1 MKIKDLIAKV
11 RATQAAK
18 LTERAQ
24 HRKVIDD
31 VRQACYGG
39 DEQRDPTAEEAEQ
52 VRAAEKAIR
61 DIDADLAAGDQR
73 VKELEDEQARD
84 EAADRLAREVS
95 PGAPAPTSREAST
108 RVTSEPRTYSREE
121 DPKGVQ
127 FLKDVAGQFLRTDVG
142 ASERLARHMVEE
154 RTERGEQLER
164 AVGTGAFTGLV
175 VPQYL
180 VDQFAP
186 IARAGRP
193 FADACRHHD
202 LPETGMTAYIGR
214 LTTGTSVDEQ
224 AVENTNVTEQD
235 ADDTLITVPILTNAG
250 QQTVSRQGVERG
262 VGVDD
267 TLAQDLLSAYATTL
281 DNKLLNRATI
291 GLTNVATAIS
301 YTDATPTAPELYP
314 KLLQAPAAV
323 EASLLNQQLGAD
335 TISVMHSRRWYWLQ
349 SQLTSTWPMFGQPGS
364 AAQQAGVNYGEKYG
378 SGFRG
383 ILPSGV
389 PVIVDNNVAIN
400 KGAGVNE
407 DEIYFGSQSEFH
419 LWEDPNA
426 PMFIRA
432 EEAKVASLSI
442 LLVVYGYYAFL
453 ANRRDHA
460 QKINGTGLITPT
472 F

>member
-1 MKIKDLIAKV
+1 MKIKDLIAQV
-11 RATQAAK
+11 RANQAAK
-18 LTERAQ
+18 LTERAT
-24 HRKVIDD
+24 HRSVIDE
-31 VRQACYGG
+31 VRDACHADGAT
-39 DEQRDPTAEEAEQ
+39 RTPTAEEADK
-52 VRAAEKAIR
+52 VRAAESAIR
-61 DIDADLAAGDQR
+61 AIDTELEQMSAR

-84 EAADRLAREVS
+84 DAADRLAREVN
-95 PGAPAPTSREAST
+95 PGAPSADRKDE
-108 RVTSEPRTYSREE
+108 RFKVEREPRTYSAEN
-121 DPKGVQ
+121 DPKGVR
-127 FLKDVAGQFLRTDVG
+127 FLQDVAGQFLRTDVG
-142 ASERLARHMVEE
+142 ASSRLDRHMVEE
-154 RTERGEQLER
+154 RSLRGEQLER

-186 IARAGRP
+186 FARAGRP

-202 LPETGMTAYIGR
+202 LPATGMTAYIGK

-224 AVENTNVTEQD
+224 ASENTAVSETD

-267 TLAQDLLSAYATTL
+267 TLAQDLFAAYATTL

-291 GLTNVATAIS
+291 GLTNVATSIS

-323 EASLLNQQLGAD
+323 EAALLNQQLGAD

-349 SQLTSTWPMFGQPGS
+349 SQLSATWPMFGQPGVP
-364 AAQQAGVNYGEKYG
+364 AQVSGVNYGEKYG

-383 ILPSGV
+383 VLPSGV
-389 PVIVDNNVAIN
+389 PVIVDNNVATN
-400 KGAGVNE
+400 KGGGTNE
-407 DEIYFGSQSEFH
+407 DEIFFGSQSEFH

-432 EEAKVASLSI
+432 EEAKAASLSI

-460 QKINGTGLITPT
+460 QKIGGTGLVTPT